1 MKVVLDPVHGYIEL
15 DDIARDLISTPRMQ
29 RLRRVKQ
36 LGFSNLVY
44 PGANHT
50 RFEHSL
56 GVMHLA
62 SMLMSHIDSVPEDK
76 KIELKAASLLHD
88 VGHGP
93 FSHVT
98 ENLISRYT
106 RRKHDD
112 VKELI
117 GKGEIGETL
126 KKHGLN
132 PGELARH
139 IKGES
144 SIGQVL
150 SSEIDVDRMD
160 YLVRDAH
167 YTGVAFGVVD
177 YNRLINKMQFYENK
191 LVVAQGGLKAA
202 ESLLVSRFWMNTS
215 VYYHHVT
222 RISEAMCSKAVE
234 FMIEEEKLDPLRLRE
249 MDDIDLV
256 AAMRQ
261 AGGYAGELSRRL
273 DERKLYKRALY
284 TGFEEVG
291 KGVLRHRGKVGRLE
305 SEIADMA
312 GVTPEDVLV
321 DIPKMPEMLEMRA
334 LIKTDHKMVPLNDVS
349 HFVSILQ
356 EAHLDNWRIGVY
368 SPKEHCEAV
377 EKAAKDFFDIKKN
390 TKQFKLDEI
399 KENHL
404 IHNNYNNYNNY
415 NKSKYNND

>member
-1 MKVVLDPVHGYIEL
+1 MIKVVLDPVHGYIEL
-15 DDIARDLISTPRMQ
+15 DEITLELLATPQVQ
-29 RLRRVKQ
+29 RLRRVRQ

-62 SMLMSHIDSVPEDK
+62 SVLMKNLDSIDSEK
-76 KIELKAASLLHD
+76 KTELKTASLLHD

-98 ENLISRYT
+98 ENIISKYT
-106 RRKHDD
+106 RCKHDD
-112 VKELI
+112 VREILK
-117 GKGEIGETL
+117 KGEVREVL
-126 KKHGLN
+126 EKHGLSSWN
-132 PGELARH
+132 LARH
-139 IKGES
+139 IKGET
-144 SIGQVL
+144 SIGQIL

-177 YNRLINKMQFYENK
+177 YNRLINQMNFDDGR
-191 LVVAQGGLKAA
+191 LVIGQGGLKAA

-234 FMIEEEKLDPLRLRE
+234 YMIENGELDPLKLRQ

-256 AAMRQ
+256 AAMRC
-261 AGGYAGELSRRL
+261 AGGRGGELSKNLEARR
-273 DERKLYKRALY
+273 LYKRALY
-284 TGFEEVG
+284 AGLEDVG
-291 KGVLRHRGKVGRLE
+291 GKNVLKQRDKIQRIE
-305 SEIADMA
+305 NEIAELAKVD
-312 GVTPEDVLV
+312 PKYVLV
-321 DIPKMPEMLEMRA
+321 DIPKTPEMSETRA
-334 LIKTDHKMVPLNDVS
+334 LIKANDQTIPLNEAS

-356 EAHLDNWRIGVY
+356 EAHMDNWRMGVY

-377 EKAAKDFFDIKKN
+377 GKAAREYFEVKKT
-390 TKQFKLDEI
+390 TKQFKLSDI
-399 KENHL
+399 KL
-404 IHNNYNNYNNY
+404 
-415 NKSKYNND
+415 SSRS

>member
-15 DDIARDLISTPRMQ
+15 DNLAQDLLSTPQMQ

-56 GVMHLA
+56 GAMHLA
-62 SMLMSHIDSVPEDK
+62 SVLTRSLDSIEEDR
-76 KIELKAASLLHD
+76 KIEVKAATLLHD

-93 FSHVT
+93 LSHVT
-98 ENLISRYT
+98 ENIIDKYT
-106 RRKHDD
+106 RRRHDD
-112 VKELI
+112 VKEIL
-117 GKGEIGETL
+117 GKGEIKEVL
-126 KKHGLN
+126 SKHGIS
-132 PGELARH
+132 PGNLVKH
-139 IKGES
+139 IKGETS
-144 SIGQVL
+144 VGQIL

-177 YNRLINKMQFYENK
+177 YNRLINQMDFYEDR
-191 LVVAQGGLKAA
+191 LVVNYGGLKAA

-234 FMIEEEKLDPLRLRE
+234 YMIENKELDPLRLRR
-249 MDDIDLV
+249 MDDIDLI
-256 AAMRQ
+256 AAMRN
-261 AGGYAGELSRRL
+261 ATGYAGELSRLL
-273 DERKLYKRALY
+273 DARKLYKRALY
-284 TGFEEVG
+284 VGLADTG
-291 KGVLRHRGKVGRLE
+291 KSVLRHRDRIRRVEK
-305 SEIADMA
+305 EIADMA
-312 GVTPEDVLV
+312 GVEDEYVLV

-334 LIKTDHKMVPLNDVS
+334 MIKTDHKLIPLNEAS

-356 EAHLDNWRIGVY
+356 EAHMDNWRMGVY

-377 EKAAKDFFDIKKN
+377 GKAARDYFDIKKSL
-390 TKQFKLDEI
+390 KQFKLSD
-399 KENHL
+399 L
-404 IHNNYNNYNNY
+404 
-415 NKSKYNND
+415 